1 MWSCRELWG
10 VSSHRAGTGPGASV
24 GRVWTFSWTRSMV
37 ATESLAVSG
46 PKIVVDG
53 SGLGFK
59 ELVQSPSISI

>member
-1 MWSCRELWG
+1 M
-10 VSSHRAGTGPGASV
+10 
-24 GRVWTFSWTRSMV
+24 GRVWTFSWTRPMV

-59 ELVQSPSISI
+59 ELVQSSSTSI